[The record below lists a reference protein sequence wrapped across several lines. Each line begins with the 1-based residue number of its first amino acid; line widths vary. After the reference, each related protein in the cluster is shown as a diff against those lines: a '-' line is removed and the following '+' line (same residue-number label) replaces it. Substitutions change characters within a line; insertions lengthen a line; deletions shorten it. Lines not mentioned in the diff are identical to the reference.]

1 MLADL
6 HTHTFFS
13 DGTFSP
19 EALVDLAC
27 QKNVA
32 ALAVTDHDTVDGCER
47 AALRSRE
54 KGIDFVPGVELS
66 VAYDLPGSGHLH
78 LLGLFIDYFNPS
90 LVQTLARLK
99 KARKQRAFKIVSRL
113 NSMGLRITTDEL
125 FAVVKDGSPGRP
137 HIVELMLQKGYI
149 PNAMEGYTRYLAKGK
164 PAYVPKEKLRLQEAI
179 RLIHQAGGLA
189 ILAHPVSLRYAS
201 YARMGEEI
209 LKFKTMGLDGV
220 EVFYPS
226 HDYYFTKWL
235 RDFVR
240 KYFLAVSGGSDFH
253 GLAKPDIELGTGR
266 GNLNVAYSV
275 YENLIKSLKDLKK
288 GA

>member
-6 HTHTFFS
+6 HTHTYFS

-66 VAYDLPGSGHLH
+66 IEYDLPGSGHLH
-78 LLGLFIDYFNPS
+78 LLGLFIDYKKTE
-90 LVQTLARLK
+90 LVQALAKLK
-99 KARKQRAFKIVSRL
+99 EARKLRALKILSRL
-113 NSMGLRITTDEL
+113 NSLGMRITTDEL
-125 FAVVKDGSPGRP
+125 SVAVKDGSPGRP

-164 PAYVPKEKLRLQEAI
+164 PAYVPKEKLKLQAAI
-179 RLIHQAGGLA
+179 QLIHQAGGLA

-209 LKFKTMGLDGV
+209 LKFKAMGLDGV

-235 RDFVR
+235 LDFVR

-253 GLAKPDIELGTGR
+253 GLAKADIELGTGR
-266 GNLNVAYSV
+266 GNLKVAYSV
-275 YENLIKSLKDLKK
+275 YENLKETLGNKK
-288 GA
+288 EDA